1 MEKILA
7 IVFLLL
13 FIWVA
18 IPHVERGEWLA
29 PAAAPYDHWAFDY
42 SVPGSRELLATPPL
56 DYGWYRFD
64 FWNTPST
71 AGRPVLQND
80 FRLRR

>member
-7 IVFLLL
+7 IVFLIVFL
-13 FIWVA
+13 WVA
-18 IPHVERGEWLA
+18 IPHIRQGEWLA
-29 PAAAPYDHWAFDY
+29 PAVVPYDHWALEY
-42 SVPGSRELLATPPL
+42 AAPGSRALLATPPL

-64 FWNTPST
+64 FWNTPPT
-71 AGRPVLQND
+71 AGRPVYVDD